1 MQQIQIAILFFHWFF
16 KFRKPFKRI
25 IRLTTELKIQNSLS
39 NPNNRLL
46 NQQNSNIN
54 QEESNSNKKEK
65 YFFFQNLFHFTPREV
80 GETEETKIETK
91 QVKQQIIETKI
102 NS

>member
-1 MQQIQIAILFFHWFF
+1 MQQIQIAISFFHWFF
-16 KFRKPFKRI
+16 KFKKPFKRI
-25 IRLTTELKIQNSLS
+25 IRVTTELKIQNSLS

-65 YFFFQNLFHFTPREV
+65 YFFF
-80 GETEETKIETK
+80 KICFISPQEM
-91 QVKQQIIETKI
+91 
-102 NS
+102 

>member
-1 MQQIQIAILFFHWFF
+1 MQQIQIAISFFHWFF
-16 KFRKPFKRI
+16 KFRKPLKRI

-54 QEESNSNKKEK
+54 QE
-65 YFFFQNLFHFTPREV
+65 
-80 GETEETKIETK
+80 
-91 QVKQQIIETKI
+91 
-102 NS
+102 